1 MYYVEL
7 AWRRAHRYS
16 IVMARDE
23 KTHYSSSQVIY
34 NSLLINQW
42 QCMTNF
48 GWCDMSRCSKFLR
61 TSLSLNYGWLLRI
74 VIYKIYKLLSKE
86 GKNYYLFENS
96 ICEYILMTFITSL
109 LYSYHFHTVLGP
121 LISNKIF
128 PAFLYVLFN
137 DTLNQKCLISICA
150 SFFYYTINN
159 LKDLV
164 LLHFY
169 C

>member
-1 MYYVEL
+1 
-7 AWRRAHRYS
+7 
-16 IVMARDE
+16 
-23 KTHYSSSQVIY
+23 
-34 NSLLINQW
+34 
-42 QCMTNF
+42 
-48 GWCDMSRCSKFLR
+48 MSRCSKFLR

-150 SFFYYTINN
+150 SFF
-159 LKDLV
+159 
-164 LLHFY
+164 LLHFKQFERFSTTSLLLLVPDLNCLILY
-169 C
+169 